1 MTKEQKALC
10 AQVEKETDNVVEL
23 AYIIENDKP
32 EDIDQLIEACET
44 LIYQHEV
51 IGYYNAMQYLSE
63 NDMSLNGSIELAI
76 EYGMPI
82 ESLNSELLATL
93 LQQRDMLDTLYG
105 YREELEETF
114 FSN

>member
-1 MTKEQKALC
+1 MIKEQKELC
-10 AQVEKETDNVVEL
+10 AKVEKETYKVVEL
-23 AYIIENDKP
+23 AYIIENDNP
-32 EDIDQLIEACET
+32 ADIDELIEACET

-51 IGYYNAMQYLSE
+51 IGYYNAMQFLSE
-63 NDMSLNGSIELAI
+63 NDMSLTDSIELAI
-76 EYGMPI
+76 EYGTPI